1 MNTIFFGQ
9 NVPIRSAIKVKID
22 YINKTKL
29 PLKASIHWW
38 DIGVLNHH
46 YDETLNLPAPM
57 ASNQTVA
64 LKELESTSGK
74 GLVVVP
80 ITNAI
85 IQSATT
91 YPDLFIKATIKEV
104 ATGNIIGIFNKGG
117 NINPIVTTKEYRAT
131 VTFEYNSGI
140 YINSTAASHVP
151 SVTSNRPTIT
161 VFSDA
166 DSYGITGTFTQDT
179 AVTYADIEGDG
190 YTHYIKVNN
199 CKNIALDRY
208 ISGTNSGSN
217 YGISYSDVY
226 LTDIGTIDIGKTL
239 FLWVK
244 SFTYEKEPDPDPDPD
259 PSISCDVYVCSRSD
273 LNDTECSIDIY
284 EGYGTT
290 GVCLARL
297 TLAPEEGTWVP
308 YQGGYRIY
316 SPIRLDSVLRGTQ
329 ITVTLNGFQSND
341 WVNETT
347 KYIWVDL
354 VDWE

>member
-9 NVPIRSAIKVKID
+9 NVPIQSATKVKIE
-22 YINKTKL
+22 YINKTNL
-29 PLKASIHWW
+29 PIRVSIRWRDRDVLK
-38 DIGVLNHH
+38 
-46 YDETLNLPAPM
+46 YTTETLDLLAAGIAKWTI
-57 ASNQTVA
+57 AS
-64 LKELESTSGK
+64 KEFESTSGK
-74 GLVVVP
+74 GLVVEP

-85 IQSATT
+85 IQSSTT
-91 YPDLFIKATIKEV
+91 YPDLFVKATVKEA
-104 ATGNIIGIFNKGG
+104 ATGNTIGTFNKGG
-117 NINPIVTTKEYRAT
+117 TINPIIATKEYQAT

-166 DSYGITGTFTQDT
+166 DSYGITGIFTQDT

-208 ISGTNSGSN
+208 INGTNFGYN
-217 YGISYSDVY
+217 YGISYSDLY
-226 LTDIGTIDIGKTL
+226 PTDIGTINIGKTL

-244 SFTYEKEPDPDPDPD
+244 SFTYEKESTPT
-259 PSISCDVYVCSRSD
+259 PSINCDVYVCSRNN
-273 LNDTECSIDIY
+273 LNDTECSISIY

-290 GVCLARL
+290 GVRLAYL
-297 TLAPEEGTWVP
+297 TLAPGEGNWVS
-308 YQGGYRIY
+308 YQGGYRTY
-316 SPIRLDSVLRGTQ
+316 SSIRLNSISKGTQ
-329 ITVTLNGFQSND
+329 ITIILNGSQASD

-347 KYIWVDL
+347 KYVWVN
-354 VDWE
+354 

>member
-9 NVPIRSAIKVKID
+9 NVPIQSAAKVKIG

-29 PLKASIHWW
+29 PIRVSIRWR
-38 DIGVLNHH
+38 DRNVQS
-46 YDETLNLPAPM
+46 YTTETLTLIA
-57 ASNQTVA
+57 AGIVEQTTA
-64 LKELESTSGK
+64 LKEFESTSGK
-74 GLVVVP
+74 GLIVEP

-85 IQSATT
+85 IQSSTT
-91 YPDLFIKATIKEV
+91 YPDLFVKATVKEV
-104 ATGNIIGIFNKGG
+104 ETGDIIGTFNKGG
-117 NINPIVTTKEYRAT
+117 AINPIIATKEYRAT

-140 YINSTAASHVP
+140 YINSTAASYVP

-166 DSYGITGTFTQDT
+166 DSYGITGIFTQDT

-208 ISGTNSGSN
+208 ISGTSSGSN
-217 YGISYSDVY
+217 SSISYSDLY
-226 LTDIGTIDIGKTL
+226 PTDIGTIDIGKTL

-244 SFTYEKEPDPDPDPD
+244 SFTYKKESTPTPDT
-259 PSISCDVYVCSRSD
+259 SISCDVYVCSRNN
-273 LNDTECSIDIY
+273 LNNTECNIDIY

-290 GVCLARL
+290 GVRLANL
-297 TLAPEEGTWVP
+297 TLAPGEENWVS
-308 YQGGYRIY
+308 YQGGYRTY
-316 SPIRLDSVLRGTQ
+316 SSIRLNSILKGAQITITLNGTQ
-329 ITVTLNGFQSND
+329 ISD

-347 KYIWVDL
+347 KYVWIN
-354 VDWE
+354 

>member
-9 NVPIRSAIKVKID
+9 NVPIQSATKVKID

-29 PLKASIHWW
+29 PIKVSIRWR
-38 DIGVLNHH
+38 DRDVLD
-46 YDETLNLPAPM
+46 YTTETLPLIA
-57 ASNQTVA
+57 AGIVEQTVA
-64 LKELESTSGK
+64 LKEFESTSGK
-74 GLVVVP
+74 GLVVEP

-85 IQSATT
+85 IQSSTT
-91 YPDLFIKATIKEV
+91 YPDLFIKATVKEV
-104 ATGNIIGIFNKGG
+104 ATRDIIGTFNKGG
-117 NINPIVTTKEYRAT
+117 TISPIMATKEYRAT

-140 YINSTAASHVP
+140 YINSIAASYVP

-166 DSYGITGTFTQDT
+166 DSYGITGIFTQDT

-217 YGISYSDVY
+217 SSISYSDLY
-226 LTDIGTIDIGKTL
+226 PTDIGAIDIGKTL

-244 SFTYEKEPDPDPDPD
+244 SFTYEKESTPTPD
-259 PSISCDVYVCSRSD
+259 PSISCDIYVCSHNN
-273 LNDTECSIDIY
+273 LNDTECTIDIY

-290 GVCLARL
+290 GVHLGNL
-297 TLAPEEGTWVP
+297 SLAPGEDNWVS
-308 YQGGYRIY
+308 YQGGYRTY
-316 SPIRLDSVLRGTQ
+316 NSIRLNSILKGTQ
-329 ITVTLNGFQSND
+329 ITITLNGSQVSD

-347 KYIWVDL
+347 KYVWVN
-354 VDWE
+354 

>member
-9 NVPIRSAIKVKID
+9 NVPIQSATKVKIG

-29 PLKASIHWW
+29 PIKVSIRWR
-38 DIGVLNHH
+38 DRDVLN
-46 YDETLNLPAPM
+46 YTAETLNLLA
-57 ASNQTVA
+57 AGGTIKQTLAV
-64 LKELESTSGK
+64 KEFESTSGK

-85 IQSATT
+85 IQSSTT
-91 YPDLFIKATIKEV
+91 YPDLFIKATVKEL
-104 ATGNIIGIFNKGG
+104 ATGDTIGKFNKGG
-117 NINPIVTTKEYRAT
+117 TISPIIATKEYKAT

-166 DSYGITGTFTQDT
+166 DPYGITGIFTQDT

-208 ISGTNSGSN
+208 ISGTNSGYN
-217 YGISYSDVY
+217 YSISYSNLY
-226 LTDIGTIDIGKTL
+226 PTDIGTIDSGKTL

-244 SFTYEKEPDPDPDPD
+244 SFTYEKEPDP
-259 PSISCDVYVCSRSD
+259 SISCDVYVCSRNN
-273 LNDTECSIDIY
+273 LNNTECSIDIY

-290 GVCLARL
+290 GVRLANL
-297 TLAPEEGTWVP
+297 TLAPGEENWVS
-308 YQGGYRIY
+308 YQGGYRTY
-316 SPIRLDSVLRGTQ
+316 SSIRLNSISKGTQ
-329 ITVTLNGFQSND
+329 ITIALNGSQVSD

-347 KYIWVDL
+347 KYVWIN
-354 VDWE
+354 

>member
-9 NVPIRSAIKVKID
+9 NVPIQSATKVKID
-22 YINKTKL
+22 YINKTNL
-29 PLKASIHWW
+29 PIKVSIRWR
-38 DIGVLNHH
+38 DRDVLN
-46 YDETLNLPAPM
+46 YTTETLNLLAKGI
-57 ASNQTVA
+57 AEETWA
-64 LKELESTSGK
+64 LKEFESTSGK
-74 GLVVVP
+74 GLVVEP

-85 IQSATT
+85 IQSSTS
-91 YPDLFIKATIKEV
+91 YPDLFVKATVKEA
-104 ATGNIIGIFNKGG
+104 ATRDTIGIFNKGET
-117 NINPIVTTKEYRAT
+117 IRPIIATKEYRAA

-140 YINSTAASHVP
+140 YINSTAVSYVP

-166 DSYGITGTFTQDT
+166 DSYGITGIFTQDT

-217 YGISYSDVY
+217 YSISYSD
-226 LTDIGTIDIGKTL
+226 LRPTDIGTIDIGKTL

-244 SFTYEKEPDPDPDPD
+244 SFTYEKESTPTPDPQF
-259 PSISCDVYVCSRSD
+259 SCDVYVCSRND
-273 LNDTECSIDIY
+273 LNNTECSIDIY

-290 GVCLARL
+290 GVRLANM
-297 TLAPEEGTWVP
+297 TLAPGEENWVS
-308 YQGGYRIY
+308 YKGGYRTY
-316 SPIRLDSVLRGTQ
+316 SSIRLNSILKGTQ
-329 ITVTLNGFQSND
+329 ITITLNGSQVSD

-347 KYIWVDL
+347 KYVWIN
-354 VDWE
+354 

>member
-9 NVPIRSAIKVKID
+9 NVPIQSAAKVKIE

-29 PLKASIHWW
+29 PIRVSIRWR
-38 DIGVLNHH
+38 DRDVQS
-46 YDETLNLPAPM
+46 YTTETLTLIA
-57 ASNQTVA
+57 AGIVEQTGA
-64 LKELESTSGK
+64 LKEFESTSGK
-74 GLVVVP
+74 GLIVEP

-85 IQSATT
+85 IPSTTT
-91 YPDLFIKATIKEV
+91 YPDLFVKATVKEV
-104 ATGNIIGIFNKGG
+104 ETGDTIWTFNKGEA
-117 NINPIVTTKEYRAT
+117 INPIIATKEYRAT

-166 DSYGITGTFTQDT
+166 DSYGITGIFTQDT
-179 AVTYADIEGDG
+179 AVTYADIEGDS

-208 ISGTNSGSN
+208 ISGTSSGSN
-217 YGISYSDVY
+217 YSISYSDLY
-226 LTDIGTIDIGKTL
+226 PTDIGTIDIGKTL

-244 SFTYEKEPDPDPDPD
+244 SFTYEKESTPTPD
-259 PSISCDVYVCSRSD
+259 PSISCDVYVCSRNN
-273 LNDTECSIDIY
+273 LNNTECNIDIY

-290 GVCLARL
+290 GVRLANL
-297 TLAPEEGTWVP
+297 SLAPGEENWVS
-308 YQGGYRIY
+308 YQGGYRTY
-316 SPIRLDSVLRGTQ
+316 SSIRLNSILKGTQ
-329 ITVTLNGFQSND
+329 ITITLNGSQVSD

-347 KYIWVDL
+347 KYVWIN
-354 VDWE
+354 